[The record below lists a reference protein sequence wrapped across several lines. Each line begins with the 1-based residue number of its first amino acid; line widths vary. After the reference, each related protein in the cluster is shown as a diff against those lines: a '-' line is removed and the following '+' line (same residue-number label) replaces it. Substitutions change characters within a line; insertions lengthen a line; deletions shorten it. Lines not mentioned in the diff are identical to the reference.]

1 MSIEFTL
8 KHLETF
14 RAVVIAGSITKASH
28 RIKLSQPSISQQIAK
43 LEEVLTTQLLER
55 NRTGVISLTP
65 AGDYWFKAAND
76 LLDRLAVN
84 VDEYEHRFKNA
95 SVVVRLGATPALRG
109 RFTAAAARIAQREP
123 GFVKFEL
130 VYALSSAELME
141 MLRMHKLNFAIVRQ
155 PVLEDDRFAFAVEH
169 LFEDQICWCVPAEI
183 SRQQLRQAFTP
194 DANKADLHPALS
206 SYVEIDPGVIT
217 HKASSDWF
225 RNNLPFA
232 APTFSAP
239 TFVSSVDFVVEGLAT
254 CHIPLSLLPNLTEG
268 QRRKLQ
274 IVRVDNM
281 SHQIMLA
288 MPKHLLTLGPYAR
301 IFAALVEF
309 CHTQYAPEMTTE
321 NSLTLAELL
330 SGTEPADL
338 SSRTERVSEIAG
350 T

>member
-1 MSIEFTL
+1 MPRIVPIEFTL

-14 RAVVIAGSITKASH
+14 RAVVVAGSITKASH

-43 LEEVLTTQLLER
+43 LEEVLNTQLLER

-76 LLDRLAVN
+76 LLDRLAVI
-84 VDEYEHRFKNA
+84 VDEHEHRFKNA

-109 RFTAAAARIAQREP
+109 RFTGAAARIAQHEL

-130 VYALSSAELME
+130 FYALSSAELME

-155 PVLEDDRFAFAVEH
+155 QVLEDDRFAFAVEH
-169 LFEDQICWCVPAEI
+169 LFEDQICWCVPIEI
-183 SRQQLRQAFTP
+183 SKQQLRQAFNP
-194 DANKADLHPALS
+194 DVNKVDLHPALI
-206 SYVEIDPGVIT
+206 SYVEIDPTVIT
-217 HKASSDWF
+217 RQSSDDWF

-232 APTFSAP
+232 SPTFSAP
-239 TFVSSVDFVVEGLAT
+239 TFASSVDFVAEGLAT
-254 CHIPLSLLPNLTEG
+254 CHIPRSLLPNLTES

-274 IVRVDNM
+274 IVTIDNM

-301 IFAALVEF
+301 IFTALVEF
-309 CHTQYAPEMTTE
+309 CQTQYAPEMTTE
-321 NSLTLAELL
+321 TSFSL
-330 SGTEPADL
+330 ADL
-338 SSRTERVSEIAG
+338 LNGTERVRKSQKA
-350 T
+350 